1 MEKFFKFVNRVNAL
15 AFFSGVVLALG
26 MLLWMLGSSMWD
38 SKVKASVVAPNA
50 SADKTQVLSLS
61 AWEFIPDIGVKV
73 LKLQSTGGEANEYAS
88 EGRGYRTRNL
98 LFVKAKGGA
107 STWLFPD
114 QSHLLSGIERLAGPD
129 GRTKA
134 IYFQARQAGEKGT
147 VQFSLYLVKPD
158 GTSPV
163 EVFKNVDHVVSR
175 RIDGDTAYFIYQSG
189 LEIKESRISLRKFNI
204 FKEKVVAQLVN
215 LKP

>member
-1 MEKFFKFVNRVNAL
+1 
-15 AFFSGVVLALG
+15 
-26 MLLWMLGSSMWD
+26 MWD
-38 SKVKASVVAPNA
+38 NKVRASVVAPNA

-98 LFVKAKGGA
+98 LFVKAEGGA

-134 IYFQARQAGEKGT
+134 IYFQSRPAGEKSAP
-147 VQFSLYLVKPD
+147 QFSLYLVKPD
-158 GTSPV
+158 GASPV
-163 EVFKNVDHVVSR
+163 EVLKNVEHVVSR
-175 RIDGDTAYFIYQSG
+175 RIDGDMAYFIYQSG
-189 LEIKESRISLRKFNI
+189 LEIKESKISLNSFEVKPPSKFPAKNSSN
-204 FKEKVVAQLVN
+204 FD
-215 LKP
+215 

>member
-1 MEKFFKFVNRVNAL
+1 M
-15 AFFSGVVLALG
+15 AFFTGVVLALG

-38 SKVKASVVAPNA
+38 SKVKASVVVPNA
-50 SADKTQVLSLS
+50 SADKAQVLSLS
-61 AWEFIPDIGVKV
+61 AWEFIPEIGVQV

-98 LFVKAKGGA
+98 LFVKAEGGA

-134 IYFQARQAGEKGT
+134 IYFQARPAGEKGT

-163 EVFKNVDHVVSR
+163 EVLKNVEHLVSR
-175 RIDGDTAYFIYQSG
+175 RIDGDMAYFIYQSG
-189 LEIKESRISLRKFNI
+189 LEIKESKISLNSFEVKSDGL
-204 FKEKVVAQLVN
+204 VAKMVEICL
-215 LKP
+215 LYTSDAADE